1 MDFAD
6 IEGDALA
13 VYRFA
18 GADADEPPSIAR
30 LCELVTGF
38 LPRYARMRPDGKCA
52 VDDYGDLRVSVRP
65 SLPARR
71 ARFVVA
77 HEIAEWWY
85 MRNNYACL
93 DIEDRCNALGAA
105 LVVPRPAAQQVLRE
119 AGHSPMMLAQVFGV
133 ERCLALLRIGEVTGR
148 PVALLRKCPIFRGE
162 AFEWPQDPVE
172 LERLVREPA
181 PEIHPVRLEQRWGLM
196 ARW

>member
-1 MDFAD
+1 MAD
-6 IEGDALA
+6 VEGDAVD

-18 GADADEPPSIAR
+18 GAELDEPPSIAR

-38 LPRYARMRPDGKCA
+38 APRYERMRPDGKCA
-52 VDDYGDLRVSVRP
+52 ADEDGELRVSVRP
-65 SLPARR
+65 TLPARR
-71 ARFVVA
+71 ARFIVA

-85 MRNNYACL
+85 ARSGYACA

-105 LVVPRPAAQQVLRE
+105 LVVPRAAARLVIRE

-133 ERCLALLRIGEVTGR
+133 ERCLSLLRIGEVTGR
-148 PVALLRKCPIFRGE
+148 PVVLLRKCPLFRGE
-162 AFEWPQDPVE
+162 PFEWPSDPQE
-172 LERLVREPA
+172 LQRLVREPA

-196 ARW
+196 ARR